1 MFKDF
6 WANNENLYYAL
17 SNKKVIFGLIVVI
30 SVFLLAAFG
39 PILSPYEY
47 NEYVG
52 AGYLPPSSDHF
63 FGTTIDGKD
72 VFTRTVYGL
81 RSTLL
86 VGAIAGTI
94 ATLLGCIIGFLS
106 GYYGGTIFD
115 ETLMMFTNIFV
126 VIPQLALLIVIAAF
140 LEVRGVVIMAVIVSL
155 TSWPWTAR
163 AVRSQTLSLKNQ
175 EYVSLS
181 RISALNVGRILREDI
196 ASNMFSYVFMVF
208 ILQFNGTMLATVQLE
223 FLGLGPTR
231 GISLGLIMQNAVIW
245 NGIQLGMWWWA
256 IIPGLI
262 LTILITAL
270 YFVNTGLDA
279 AFNPRLREM

>member
-1 MFKDF
+1 MLEEFGKKH
-6 WANNENLYYAL
+6 ENLYYAFT
-17 SNKKVIFGLIVVI
+17 NKKVILGLVVVLLI
-30 SVFLLAAFG
+30 FLLAILG
-39 PILSPYEY
+39 PYLTQYEY
-47 NEYVG
+47 NEYAG
-52 AGYLPPSSDHF
+52 KGYLPPSSDHY

-86 VGAIAGTI
+86 VGAIAGTM
-94 ATLLGCIIGFLS
+94 ATLIGCIIGFLA

-115 ETLMMFTNIFV
+115 ELLMMLTNIFV
-126 VIPQLALLIVIAAF
+126 VMPQLALLIVIAAF
-140 LEVRGVVIMAVIVSL
+140 LEVRGAVVMAVIVAI
-155 TSWPWTAR
+155 TAWPWTAR

-208 ILQFNGTMLATVQLE
+208 IQQFNSTMLATVQLE
-223 FLGLGPTR
+223 FLGLGPTK
-231 GISLGLIMQNAVIW
+231 GISLGLVMQNAVNW

-270 YFVNTGLDA
+270 YFINTGLDA

>member
-1 MFKDF
+1 MLTEF
-6 WANNENLYYAL
+6 WKKHENLYYAL
-17 SNKKVIFGLIVVI
+17 TNKKVIFGLTIVI
-30 SVFLLAAFG
+30 FVFLLAVFG
-39 PILSPYEY
+39 PMLTPYEY
-47 NEYVG
+47 GDY
-52 AGYLPPSSDHF
+52 AGEGYMPPSSQHF

-86 VGAIAGTI
+86 VGVIAGTI
-94 ATLLGCIIGFLS
+94 ATLVGCAVGFLA
-106 GYYGGTIFD
+106 GYYGGTLFD
-115 ETLMMFTNIFV
+115 ELLMMMTNIFV

-140 LEVRGVVIMAVIVSL
+140 LEVRGVVVMAVIVSI
-155 TSWPWTAR
+155 TAWPWTAR

-181 RISALNVGRILREDI
+181 KISSLNVGRILREDI

-208 ILQFNGTMLATVQLE
+208 IQQFNGTMLATVQLE
-223 FLGLGPTR
+223 FLGLGPTK
-231 GISLGLIMQNAVIW
+231 GISLGLVMQNAVNW

-262 LTILITAL
+262 LAVLITAL
-270 YFVNTGLDA
+270 YFINTGLDA

>member
-1 MFKDF
+1 MFKNF
-6 WANNENLYYAL
+6 WAKHENLYYAL
-17 SNKKVIFGLIVVI
+17 TNKKVIFGLAIVVL
-30 SVFLLAAFG
+30 VFMLAVFG
-39 PILSPYEY
+39 PMISKYEY
-47 NEYVG
+47 DEYAG
-52 AGYLPPSSDHF
+52 AGYLPPSSQHY
-63 FGTTIDGKD
+63 FGTTIDGRD

-94 ATLLGCIIGFLS
+94 ATLVGCVIGFLA

-115 ETLMMFTNIFV
+115 ELLMMLTNIFV

-155 TSWPWTAR
+155 TAWPWTAR
-163 AVRSQTLSLKNQ
+163 AVRSQTLSLKNE
-175 EYVSLS
+175 EYVCLS
-181 RISALNVGRILREDI
+181 RISAISVGRILREDI
-196 ASNMFSYVFMVF
+196 AANMFSYVFMVF
-208 ILQFNGTMLATVQLE
+208 IQQFNSTMLATVQLE
-223 FLGLGPTR
+223 FLGLGPTK
-231 GISLGLIMQNAVIW
+231 GISLGLVMQNAVNW

-262 LTILITAL
+262 LAILITAL
-270 YFVNTGLDA
+270 YFINTGLDA